1 MTFSKDTVIR
11 LIEEDK
17 IIAIVRGYYDERA
30 DRLAESLLRGG
41 VRLME
46 FTFDQKDPFLV
57 IRAAACIER
66 LSSRFEGQMCF
77 GAGTVMTI
85 EQADL
90 AAGAGARFIISPDTN
105 EDVVRRTLEHG
116 LVSIPGALTPTE
128 IATADRFGA
137 DFVKIFPADFVGPA
151 YFKAVRAPISHVK
164 LLAVGGVGLNNLSDY
179 LRAGASGAGV
189 GSALFTKELIAEGAW
204 DTIAENAR
212 LLTEIAQS
220 QP

>member
-1 MTFSKDTVIR
+1 MTFSRDTVIR

-30 DRLAESLLRGG
+30 DRLAESLLCGG

-46 FTFDQKDPFLV
+46 FTFDQKDPFSI

-77 GAGTVMTI
+77 GAGTVMTV

-90 AAGAGARFIISPDTN
+90 AAGAGARFIISPDTC
-105 EDVVRRTLEHG
+105 EEGIRRTLKHS

-128 IATADRFGA
+128 IAAADRFGA

-164 LLAVGGVGLNNLSDY
+164 LLAVGGVGLDNLSAF
-179 LRAGASGAGV
+179 LQAGASGAGV

-212 LLTEIAQS
+212 KLMEAQG
-220 QP
+220 